1 MTENSRENRGLPRQ
15 PYSVSP
21 MAAGAALCP
30 NGAMSS
36 VLVAD
41 DSAVMRKAI
50 RMRLEAGGVD
60 TVIEAEDGF
69 ETIAKVLTEE
79 PNVVVLDIVMTRLN
93 GLETLKE
100 LRKLRPHLP
109 VIVHTRYAEAL
120 KYQGLPTGETTVVS
134 KGDPLVPAVLTAI
147 DSGARQAATRWHHPN
162 P

>member
-1 MTENSRENRGLPRQ
+1 
-15 PYSVSP
+15 
-21 MAAGAALCP
+21 
-30 NGAMSS
+30 MSS

-41 DSAVMRKAI
+41 DSEVMRKAI
-50 RMRLEAGGVD
+50 RRRLEASGVD

-69 ETIAKVLTEE
+69 ETIAKVLTEK

-100 LRKLRPHLP
+100 LRRLSPHLP

-120 KYQGLPTGETTVVS
+120 KYQGLPTGGTTVVS

-147 DSGARQAATRWHHPN
+147 DSGAAGTEAR
-162 P
+162 

>member
-1 MTENSRENRGLPRQ
+1 
-15 PYSVSP
+15 
-21 MAAGAALCP
+21 
-30 NGAMSS
+30 MSS

-50 RMRLEAGGVD
+50 RARLEAGGVD

-69 ETIAKVLTEE
+69 ETIAKVLTEK

-100 LRKLRPHLP
+100 LRKLRPQLP
-109 VIVHTRYAEAL
+109 VIVHTHYAEAL

-147 DSGARQAATRWHHPN
+147 DSGAAATGAR
-162 P
+162 

>member
-1 MTENSRENRGLPRQ
+1 
-15 PYSVSP
+15 